1 MAAYGLA
8 EVLCLV
14 LRGVSRNSASIY
26 AGLMKREKLENWD
39 NSKTGV
45 FKFGK
50 KLKSAQGRSAPIKSY
65 GKVLILKGFNSTGP
79 IAIKM
84 KTARKPGP
92 HSQTDRGTCPG
103 VGL

>member
-26 AGLMKREKLENWD
+26 AGLMKREKLENWE

-45 FKFGK
+45 FKF
-50 KLKSAQGRSAPIKSY
+50 
-65 GKVLILKGFNSTGP
+65 
-79 IAIKM
+79 
-84 KTARKPGP
+84 
-92 HSQTDRGTCPG
+92 
-103 VGL
+103 